1 MFWLSVCPW
10 CRIAVADK
18 ARAVIM
24 SRHRPTQG
32 NRKARNLLFAL
43 LGLALAGV
51 AWIAMAWTMQ
61 QFQAA
66 RCPQDTFFWASNQV
80 PTALQIVPL
89 FFPALGVGFLTAN
102 WLIAA
107 IPGGR
112 DFFNQPRKPGPDRGG
127 EQRQL
132 IKFSLMLLLVT
143 LPISVSA
150 SLCQFCLQPHAIAY
164 QPYPWTG
171 FRQYTWE
178 DVSAVTATCRY
189 SRGRFTGWRKQF
201 ILEMRDGPVLDLMA
215 WPTAAIRA
223 SPSIAQAL
231 HGHEF
236 RFDVAGVAP
245 GCPEP
250 YLGMLSHRP

>member
-1 MFWLSVCPW
+1 LKRRRVLSLCLSVSPW

-18 ARAVIM
+18 AIAVIM
-24 SRHRPTQG
+24 SRRRPTRG
-32 NRKARNLLFAL
+32 SRKARNPLFAL
-43 LGLALAGV
+43 LGSALAGI
-51 AWIAMAWTMQ
+51 AWIAMALLMQ

-66 RCPQDTFFWASNQV
+66 RCPQGTFFWASNQV

-112 DFFNQPRKPGPDRGG
+112 DFFNQPRKPGLDRVG

-150 SLCQFCLQPHAIAY
+150 SLCQFCLQPHAITY

-201 ILEMRDGPVLDLMA
+201 ILEMHDGPVLDLMA
-215 WPTAAIRA
+215 WPTALSFNRP
-223 SPSIAQAL
+223 SPS
-231 HGHEF
+231 
-236 RFDVAGVAP
+236 
-245 GCPEP
+245 
-250 YLGMLSHRP
+250 RP

>member
-1 MFWLSVCPW
+1 MDCNGFADAAVPGGALST
-10 CRIAVADK
+10 
-18 ARAVIM
+18 
-24 SRHRPTQG
+24 RHI
-32 NRKARNLLFAL
+32 L
-43 LGLALAGV
+43 LGVKPGPHG
-51 AWIAMAWTMQ
+51 
-61 QFQAA
+61 AA
-66 RCPQDTFFWASNQV
+66 NRA
-80 PTALQIVPL
+80 A

-112 DFFNQPRKPGPDRGG
+112 DFFNQPRKPGLDRVG

-201 ILEMRDGPVLDLMA
+201 ILEMHDGPVLDLMA
-215 WPTAAIRA
+215 WPTALSFNRP
-223 SPSIAQAL
+223 SPS
-231 HGHEF
+231 
-236 RFDVAGVAP
+236 
-245 GCPEP
+245 
-250 YLGMLSHRP
+250 RP

>member
-1 MFWLSVCPW
+1 VFWLCVSPW
-10 CRIAVADK
+10 CRIAVAGK
-18 ARAVIM
+18 ARAMIV
-24 SRHRPTQG
+24 SRRRPTRG
-32 NRKARNLLFAL
+32 SRKARNLLFAM

-51 AWIAMAWTMQ
+51 AWIAMALLAQ

-66 RCPQDTFFWASNQV
+66 RCPQDAFFWASNQV

-89 FFPALGVGFLTAN
+89 LFPALGVGFLTAN
-102 WLIAA
+102 WLIAS

-112 DFFNQPRKPGPDRGG
+112 DFFNQSRKPGHDHVG

-132 IKFSLMLLLVT
+132 IKFCLVLLLVT

-171 FRQYTWE
+171 FQQYTWE
-178 DVSAVTATCRY
+178 NVSAVTATCRY
-189 SRGRFTGWRKQF
+189 SRGRHAGWRKQLV
-201 ILEMRDGPVLDLMA
+201 LELRDGAAFDLMT
-215 WPTAAIRA
+215 WPTAAVRA
-223 SPSIAQAL
+223 SPAIAQAL

-236 RFDVAGVAP
+236 RFDASGVAP

-250 YLGMLSHRP
+250 HLSMLTLRP

>member
-1 MFWLSVCPW
+1 
-10 CRIAVADK
+10 
-18 ARAVIM
+18 M
-24 SRHRPTQG
+24 SRRRPTRG
-32 NRKARNLLFAL
+32 SRKARSLLFAL

-51 AWIAMAWTMQ
+51 AWIAMALLMQ

-112 DFFNQPRKPGPDRGG
+112 DFFNQPRKPGPDRVG

-201 ILEMRDGPVLDLMA
+201 ILEMHDGPVLDLMA

>member
-1 MFWLSVCPW
+1 LKRRRVLSFWLSVSPW

-24 SRHRPTQG
+24 SRRRPARG
-32 NRKARNLLFAL
+32 SRKARNLLFAL

-51 AWIAMAWTMQ
+51 AWIAMALLMQ

-112 DFFNQPRKPGPDRGG
+112 DFFNQPRKPGPDRGE
-127 EQRQL
+127 EQR
-132 IKFSLMLLLVT
+132 SGSNLV
-143 LPISVSA
+143 
-150 SLCQFCLQPHAIAY
+150 
-164 QPYPWTG
+164 
-171 FRQYTWE
+171 
-178 DVSAVTATCRY
+178 
-189 SRGRFTGWRKQF
+189 
-201 ILEMRDGPVLDLMA
+201 
-215 WPTAAIRA
+215 
-223 SPSIAQAL
+223 
-231 HGHEF
+231 
-236 RFDVAGVAP
+236 
-245 GCPEP
+245 
-250 YLGMLSHRP
+250 

>member
-1 MFWLSVCPW
+1 
-10 CRIAVADK
+10 
-18 ARAVIM
+18 
-24 SRHRPTQG
+24 
-32 NRKARNLLFAL
+32 
-43 LGLALAGV
+43 
-51 AWIAMAWTMQ
+51 
-61 QFQAA
+61 
-66 RCPQDTFFWASNQV
+66 
-80 PTALQIVPL
+80 VPL

-102 WLIAA
+102 WLVAA

-112 DFFNQPRKPGPDRGG
+112 DFFNQPRKPGPDRVGK
-127 EQRQL
+127 QRQL

-178 DVSAVTATCRY
+178 DVSAVAATCRY

-201 ILEMRDGPVLDLMA
+201 ILEMHDGPVLDLMA

-250 YLGMLSHRP
+250 HLGMLSHRP